1 MASSS
6 SRSLRWS
13 ASSSRGRG
21 GWEMERLTAPVPYRV
36 GPYDYSPA
44 VKCLCNR
51 KAPWWTLWSDDNLG
65 WRYYRCPSRLKLG
78 DCGYYAWIDRQTTK
92 YERILL
98 CDLRDAVWQLRKEK
112 TKEQQQVQRV
122 QEENGHLRQLIVQ
135 LEKKK
140 DDLKKKMEEK
150 EQLEIMENNNFTC
163 FRRCIEVFALLGLL
177 FVLKYSTM

>member
-1 MASSS
+1 M
-6 SRSLRWS
+6 
-13 ASSSRGRG
+13 
-21 GWEMERLTAPVPYRV
+21 
-36 GPYDYSPA
+36 
-44 VKCLCNR
+44 
-51 KAPWWTLWSDDNLG
+51 
-65 WRYYRCPSRLKLG
+65 
-78 DCGYYAWIDRQTTK
+78 
-92 YERILL
+92 

-150 EQLEIMENNNFTC
+150 EQLEIKENNNFTC